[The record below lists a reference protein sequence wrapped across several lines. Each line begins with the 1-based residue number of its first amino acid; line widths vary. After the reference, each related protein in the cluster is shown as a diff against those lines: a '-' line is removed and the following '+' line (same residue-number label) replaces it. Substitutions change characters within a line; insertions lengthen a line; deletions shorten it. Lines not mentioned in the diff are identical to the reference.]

1 VLCGQKLVTAKFTK
15 DRQEREGTIL
25 NLYHQA
31 HSWKPE
37 PSICVDN
44 ARFSGETPLNY
55 SKWTTTV
62 VYLRGRHSPGD
73 GER

>member
-1 VLCGQKLVTAKFTK
+1 MLCGSELLTAKFAK
-15 DRQEREGTIL
+15 DRKEREETIL
-25 NLYHQA
+25 DLYHQT
-31 HSWKPE
+31 HSRKSQ

-62 VYLRGRHSPGD
+62 VYYRGRHSPGD